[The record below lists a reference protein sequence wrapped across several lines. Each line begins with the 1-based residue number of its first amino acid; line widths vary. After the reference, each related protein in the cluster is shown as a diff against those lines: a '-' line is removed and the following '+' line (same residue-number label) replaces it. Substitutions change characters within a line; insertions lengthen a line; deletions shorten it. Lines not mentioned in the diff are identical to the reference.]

1 MKLATTSV
9 LSLLAVVVAQCG
21 AFVVQQQQPTPA
33 AVVGTGWALSMAY
46 DMTPEAEGGEELTP
60 NSSLPSC
67 RMKKMEAR
75 PDIRSDIGPVSKF
88 WLTAQADGTMIKEYR
103 KQLLKDASKKAN
115 FPGFRKVSEKMK
127 ASSAL

>member
-1 MKLATTSV
+1 MKLAT
-9 LSLLAVVVAQCG
+9 SLLPFLAVVVAQCG
-21 AFVVQQQQPTPA
+21 AFVVVQQPTPSVV
-33 AVVGTGWALSMAY
+33 AVVSTALSMAAY
-46 DMTPEAEGGEELTP
+46 AMTPEAEGGEEMTP

-88 WLTAQADGTMIKEYR
+88 WLTAEADGTMIKEYR

-115 FPGFRKVSEKMK
+115 FPGFRKVSERTRVVTRD
-127 ASSAL
+127 

>member
-1 MKLATTSV
+1 MKLAT
-9 LSLLAVVVAQCG
+9 SLLPLLAVVAQCG
-21 AFVVQQQQPTPA
+21 AFVVQQPTPV
-33 AVVGTGWALSMAY
+33 AVQVSTALSMAY

-88 WLTAQADGTMIKEYR
+88 WLTAEADGTMIKEYR

-115 FPGFRKVSEKMK
+115 FPGFRKVSERMRDVC
-127 ASSAL
+127 LV

>member
-1 MKLATTSV
+1 MKLASSL
-9 LSLLAVVVAQCG
+9 LSLLAVVAQCG
-21 AFVVQQQQPTPA
+21 AFVVQQPTPV
-33 AVVGTGWALSMAY
+33 AVSVATALSMAY

-88 WLTAQADGTMIKEYR
+88 WLTAEADGTMIKEYR

-115 FPGFRKVSEKMK
+115 FPGFRKVSEKT
-127 ASSAL
+127 SLGLSLSNRS

>member
-1 MKLATTSV
+1 MKLAT
-9 LSLLAVVVAQCG
+9 SLLPLLAVVAQCG
-21 AFVVQQQQPTPA
+21 AFVVQQPTPF
-33 AVVGTGWALSMAY
+33 VVSTALSMAY
-46 DMTPEAEGGEELTP
+46 AMTPEAEGGEELTP

-88 WLTAQADGTMIKEYR
+88 WLTAEADGTMIKEYR

-115 FPGFRKVSEKMK
+115 FPGFRKVS
-127 ASSAL
+127 ASTRLSLQSRYQRQT

>member
-1 MKLATTSV
+1 MKLATSF
-9 LSLLAVVVAQCG
+9 LSFLAVVVQCG
-21 AFVVQQQQPTPA
+21 AFVVQHPTL
-33 AVVGTGWALSMAY
+33 AVVSTDRRFALGMAY
-46 DMTPEAEGGEELTP
+46 DMVPEAEGGEEMTP

-88 WLTAQADGTMIKEYR
+88 WLTAEADGTMIKEYR

-115 FPGFRKVSEKMK
+115 FPGFRKVSARMRVV
-127 ASSAL
+127 SLV